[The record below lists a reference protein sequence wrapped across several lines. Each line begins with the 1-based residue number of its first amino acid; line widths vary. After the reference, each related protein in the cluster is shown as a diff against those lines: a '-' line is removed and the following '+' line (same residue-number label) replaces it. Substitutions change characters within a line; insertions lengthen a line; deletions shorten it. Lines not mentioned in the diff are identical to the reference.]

1 MIILTV
7 LRNHKVILKMV
18 ISGVILP
25 DGIFRGKHGNIAFP
39 ELLFNLFPGNDTQSL
54 VKGKPSGS
62 QTLKVFLCLFPHIA
76 VLCQIQ
82 FVNTVVKL
90 FRGLFKKSL
99 PLLNQLRHLAAV
111 LPDYSSNDNQNSENY
126 HSQYKTSLIK
136 LAVHG
141 LHNGSG
147 ILFHKQIP
155 GELRNIP
162 LHNKASLSFLW
173 TCISPEFH
181 TVIRLPEIKY
191 LFPYMFLAI
200 YSKPV
205 LLFISIIGGG
215 YLYKTILVNQAGL
228 IAIAVFIFLQQL
240 FQIIYL
246 NSHSHNADYCPV
258 RRRNLAVYK
267 DRNPVIRPFYLVII
281 HVEGI
286 LQVIAQKFIVPFI
299 FRVPFFHYA
308 VKAIKIIVAARA
320 CRYQKHRIKT
330 IFPLVCLQIRFCS
343 LRKIRGI
350 HTAFLCKKMVHQK
363 AVMSHCQRNVYRLCK
378 HCRQLIINSLRCQG
392 GYLFYVLQR
401 CPVIGAV
408 AEKCRK
414 NKSYHQYAAD

>member
-1 MIILTV
+1 
-7 LRNHKVILKMV
+7 
-18 ISGVILP
+18 
-25 DGIFRGKHGNIAFP
+25 
-39 ELLFNLFPGNDTQSL
+39 
-54 VKGKPSGS
+54 
-62 QTLKVFLCLFPHIA
+62 
-76 VLCQIQ
+76 
-82 FVNTVVKL
+82 
-90 FRGLFKKSL
+90 
-99 PLLNQLRHLAAV
+99 
-111 LPDYSSNDNQNSENY
+111 
-126 HSQYKTSLIK
+126 
-136 LAVHG
+136 
-141 LHNGSG
+141 
-147 ILFHKQIP
+147 
-155 GELRNIP
+155 
-162 LHNKASLSFLW
+162 
-173 TCISPEFH
+173 
-181 TVIRLPEIKY
+181 
-191 LFPYMFLAI
+191 MFLVI
-200 YSKPV
+200 YPKPV
-205 LLFISIIGGG
+205 FLFISVIGGG
-215 YLYKTILVNQAGL
+215 YLDKTVLIDQTGL